1 MYIKTSWIGIA
12 CDVLEIS
19 IAINATQW
27 LLLSAI
33 LLYLLLTCKIWVI
46 EFLLELYAN
55 VLVKRC
61 ILYYVSKVNTLDL
74 HNFCFVM
81 LSWTISEKM

>member
-1 MYIKTSWIGIA
+1 M
-12 CDVLEIS
+12 
-19 IAINATQW
+19 
-27 LLLSAI
+27 
-33 LLYLLLTCKIWVI
+33 WVI

-61 ILYYVSKVNTLDL
+61 ILYYVSEINTLDL

-81 LSWTISEKM
+81 LSWAISKKM